1 MSTDVLTRCAQC
13 GTQLA
18 PGMRA
23 CPACGRLFYAERLK
37 SLAAEADRLKEAGD
51 LAGALGAWR
60 EAVEL
65 LPPDSTQYAVVTDK
79 IAELS
84 RTVDKQPGVRA
95 PEKPSWAGKAG
106 LIGTI
111 GLALWKF
118 KFVLAFILTKG
129 KLLLLG
135 LTKGGTFFSML
146 LSFGFYLSLW
156 GWKLAAG
163 IVLSIYIHE
172 MGHVAMLRHF
182 GIPATAPMFIP
193 GLGAFIRTKYYPKD
207 VVADARVGLA
217 GPIWGLGAALASHAL
232 FLFTHHPIWSVIAFY
247 GALINLFNLIPVW
260 QLDGAHGF
268 RALTGKQRW
277 WAVGAIGA
285 AWLLTHQGLLVVLL
299 LVAAWRAWAKQDAPE
314 RGDQRALLEYA
325 FLVLVLSLL
334 TTIPV
339 PPAS

>member
-1 MSTDVLTRCAQC
+1 MSTDVLTRCPQC
-13 GTQLA
+13 GTELA
-18 PGMRA
+18 PGLLA
-23 CPACGRLFYAERLK
+23 CPACGRLVHAERLK
-37 SLAAEADRLKEAGD
+37 ALAADADRLQVAGD
-51 LAGALGAWR
+51 LSAALGAWR
-60 EAVEL
+60 AAADL
-65 LPPDSTQYAVVTDK
+65 LPHDSKQYAVVNDR

-84 RTVDKQPGVRA
+84 RSVDTKSSTPA
-95 PEKPSWAGKAG
+95 PDKPTWAGKAG
-106 LIGTI
+106 VLGAI

-118 KFVLAFILTKG
+118 KFVLAFVLTKG

-217 GPIWGLGAALASHAL
+217 GPIWGLGAALASHGL
-232 FLFTHHPIWSVIAFY
+232 FLVTREPIWSVIAHY
-247 GALINLFNLIPVW
+247 GALINLFNLLPVW

-268 RALTGKQRW
+268 RALTRKQRW
-277 WAVGAIGA
+277 WAVGVIGA
-285 AWLLTHQGLLVVLL
+285 AWLLTHQGLLLALL
-299 LVAAWRAWAKQDAPE
+299 LVAGWRAWAKDDTPE
-314 RGDQRALLEYA
+314 HGDQRALLEFS

-334 TTIPV
+334 TTLPV
-339 PPAS
+339 PTAS

>member
-1 MSTDVLTRCAQC
+1 MSTDVLTRCPHC

-18 PGMRA
+18 PGLLA
-23 CPACGRLFYAERLK
+23 CPACGRLFHAERLK
-37 SLAAEADRLKEAGD
+37 ALAAEAERLKQAGD
-51 LAGALGAWR
+51 LSGALGAWR
-60 EAVEL
+60 AAVEL
-65 LPPDSTQYAVVTDK
+65 LPPDSTQYAVVTDR

-84 RTVDKQPGVRA
+84 RAVDTQPSVRS
-95 PEKPSWAGKAG
+95 PDKPAWTAKAG
-106 LIGTI
+106 VIGAI
-111 GLALWKF
+111 GLALWKL
-118 KFVLAFILTKG
+118 KFLFAFILTKG

-193 GLGAFIRTKYYPKD
+193 GFGAFIRTKYYPKD
-207 VVADARVGLA
+207 IVADARVGLA

-232 FLFTHHPIWSVIAFY
+232 FLITHEPIWSVIAFY

-268 RALTGKQRW
+268 RALTPKQRW
-277 WAVGAIGA
+277 WAVGVIGA
-285 AWLLTHQGLLVVLL
+285 AWLLTHQGLLLALL
-299 LVAAWRAWAKQDAPE
+299 LVAAWRAWTKHDAPAS
-314 RGDQRALLEYA
+314 GDQRALLEYS

-334 TTIPV
+334 TTIRV
-339 PPAS
+339 PAVS